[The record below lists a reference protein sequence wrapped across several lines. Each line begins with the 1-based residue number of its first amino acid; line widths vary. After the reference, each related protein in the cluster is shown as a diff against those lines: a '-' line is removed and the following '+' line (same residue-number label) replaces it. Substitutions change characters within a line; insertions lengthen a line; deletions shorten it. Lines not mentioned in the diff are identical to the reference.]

1 MIKEREVNME
11 NKEEILKKIDKL
23 LALAGN
29 NPNENEAISAALK
42 AQELMAKYNIE
53 LADVQGAES
62 GRKIKKEI
70 YTPKKSSH
78 YVSKW
83 KYSLSQ
89 IIAKNFCC
97 KTYSLGR
104 DAIVF
109 YGYEKDAKIANQVFG
124 FLFETGNKLADR
136 YYRKCK
142 KEGRETKG
150 ILNTYLTGFCAGIK
164 EVLDKQCVALMV
176 IVPKEV
182 EESYKEHSKDFRKMS
197 NKLRTSSDGRA
208 YQDGKQEGRE
218 TATARTIKG

>member
-1 MIKEREVNME
+1 MIKESGVYME

-29 NPNENEAISAALK
+29 NPSENEAISAALK
-42 AQELMAKYNIE
+42 AQALMAKYNIE
-53 LADVQGAES
+53 LADVQGAEY
-62 GRKIKKEI
+62 GQEIKKEI

-109 YGYEKDAKIANQVFG
+109 YIHCPAPCVLQ
-124 FLFETGNKLADR
+124 
-136 YYRKCK
+136 
-142 KEGRETKG
+142 
-150 ILNTYLTGFCAGIK
+150 ILSWSLKAMRVW
-164 EVLDKQCVALMV
+164 E
-176 IVPKEV
+176 
-182 EESYKEHSKDFRKMS
+182 
-197 NKLRTSSDGRA
+197 
-208 YQDGKQEGRE
+208 
-218 TATARTIKG
+218 

>member
-1 MIKEREVNME
+1 MIKESGVYME

-29 NPNENEAISAALK
+29 NPSENEAISAALK

-53 LADVQGAES
+53 LADVQGTES
-62 GRKIKKEI
+62 GQEIKKEI

-182 EESYKEHSKDFRKMS
+182 EESYKEYTDA
-197 NKLRTSSDGRA
+197 LPPEA
-208 YQDGKQEGRE
+208 WI
-218 TATARTIKG
+218 A

>member
-1 MIKEREVNME
+1 ME
-11 NKEEILKKIDKL
+11 NREDILKKIDKL

-53 LADVQGAES
+53 LAEVQGTES
-62 GRKIKKEI
+62 GQEITKET

-109 YGYEKDAKIANQVFG
+109 YGYEKDAKIAQQVFG
-124 FLFETGNKLADR
+124 FLFETGNKLADK

-142 KEGRETKG
+142 NAGRETKG
-150 ILNTYLTGFCAGIK
+150 LLNTYLSGFCEGIK
-164 EVLDKQCVALMV
+164 EVLDKQCTALMV
-176 IVPKEV
+176 VIPKEV
-182 EESYKEHSKDFRKMS
+182 EESYEEYSKNFRKIS

-208 YQDGKQEGRE
+208 FQDGKQDGRE
-218 TATARTIKG
+218 TATARTIEG

>member
-1 MIKEREVNME
+1 ME
-11 NKEEILKKIDKL
+11 NKEEILKKIEKL

-62 GRKIKKEI
+62 GQEIKKEI

-109 YGYEKDAKIANQVFG
+109 YGYEKDAKIAQQVFV
-124 FLFETGNKLADR
+124 FLFEAGNKLADK

-182 EESYKEHSKDFRKMS
+182 EESYKEYSKDFRKMS

-218 TATARTIKG
+218 TATARTIEG

>member
-1 MIKEREVNME
+1 MD

-53 LADVQGAES
+53 LADIQGAEV
-62 GRKIKKEI
+62 GQKIGKEI
-70 YTPKKSSH
+70 YSPKKSSH

-109 YGYEKDAKIANQVFG
+109 YGYEKDAKIAQQVFG
-124 FLFETGNKLADR
+124 FLFETGNKLADK

-142 KEGRETKG
+142 KQGRETKG

-164 EVLDKQCVALMV
+164 EVLDKQSTALMV

-182 EESYKEHSKDFRKMS
+182 EESYQEYSKGFRQIS
-197 NKLRTSSDGRA
+197 NKLITSNDGRA
-208 YQDGKQEGRE
+208 YQDGRLEGRQ
-218 TATARTIKG
+218 TVMAREIEG

>member
-1 MIKEREVNME
+1 MD

-29 NPNENEAISAALK
+29 NPNENEAIAAALK
-42 AQELMAKYNIE
+42 AQQLMVKHNIE
-53 LADVQGAES
+53 LAEVQGAEF
-62 GRKIKKEI
+62 GQEIIKEI
-70 YTPKKSSH
+70 YAPKKSSH

-109 YGYEKDAKIANQVFG
+109 YGYEKDAKIAHQVFG

-142 KEGRETKG
+142 KEGKETKG

-164 EVLDKQCVALMV
+164 EVLDKQCTALMV
-176 IVPKEV
+176 VIPKEV
-182 EESYKEHSKDFRKMS
+182 EESYREYSKDFRKMS
-197 NKLRTSSDGRA
+197 NKLRTSNDSRA
-208 YQDGKQEGRE
+208 YQDGKQDGRE
-218 TATARTIKG
+218 TATARTIEG

>member
-1 MIKEREVNME
+1 ME
-11 NKEEILKKIDKL
+11 NREDILKKIEKL

-29 NPNENEAISAALK
+29 NPNENEAIAAALK
-42 AQELMAKYNIE
+42 AQEMMAKYNIE
-53 LADVQGAES
+53 FADIQGSEVKAE
-62 GRKIKKEI
+62 IVKER

-83 KYSLSQ
+83 KYSLAQ

-109 YGYEKDAKIANQVFG
+109 YGYEKDAKIALQVFG
-124 FLFETGNKLADR
+124 FLFETGNRLADK

-182 EESYKEHSKDFRKMS
+182 EESFNDYSKGFRQIS
-197 NKLRTSSDGRA
+197 NKLNTANDSRA
-208 YQDGKQEGRE
+208 YRDGKQEGRE
-218 TATARTIKG
+218 AATARGIEG